1 MKKNF
6 DPIIPAE
13 DDGFVIPEV
22 GIWSQEKYQLLGG
35 YCDIFTK
42 GMRAKWKNLV
52 YLDLFAGAGYAKI
65 RENSNIVKSSS
76 MISLSIPV
84 KFDKYIF
91 CEEDNRLFLALA
103 ERIKREFSNMD
114 VEVYEG
120 DCNVRINEIKKSIPI
135 YSKENT
141 VLSFCFL
148 DPFNLNLNFTTVQT
162 LANDLVDF
170 IVLQALHMDANR
182 NFKLYLNEN
191 SETIEKYLGKR
202 DWRNNWDKLKLLP
215 KDFVKFLADQY
226 DAKMKELG
234 YLTAIRHQIRLP
246 DKNVPLYY
254 LTFYS
259 KHERGIDFFKKVNDY
274 STNQLG
280 FGI

>member
-6 DPIIPAE
+6 NPVIPVE
-13 DDGFVIPEV
+13 DDGLEIPEV
-22 GIWSQEKYQLLGG
+22 GIWSIEKYQLVGG

-42 GMRAKWKNLV
+42 GMRSKWNNLV
-52 YLDLFAGAGYAKI
+52 YLDLFAGAGFAKI
-65 RENSNIVKSSS
+65 RENKDIIKSSAL
-76 MISLSIPV
+76 ISLSIPT

-91 CEEDNRLFLALA
+91 CEENNDLFLALS
-103 ERIKREFSNMD
+103 ERVAREFKNID
-114 VEVYEG
+114 VEIFEG
-120 DCNVRINEIKKSIPI
+120 DCNTRIDDIKKSSPA

-141 VLSFCFL
+141 VLTFCFI
-148 DPFNLNLNFTTVQT
+148 DPFNLNFTTVQT
-162 LANDLVDF
+162 LANELVDF
-170 IVLQALHMDANR
+170 LVLQALHMDANR

-191 SETIEKYLGKR
+191 NETISNYLGSTNWR
-202 DWRNNWDKLKLLP
+202 DEWEKSKLLP
-215 KDFVKFLADQY
+215 KEFVKFLANQY

-234 YLTAIRHQIRLP
+234 YLTAVRHQIRYP

-274 STNQLG
+274 ATNQLG

>member
-1 MKKNF
+1 
-6 DPIIPAE
+6 
-13 DDGFVIPEV
+13 
-22 GIWSQEKYQLLGG
+22 
-35 YCDIFTK
+35 DIFTK
-42 GMRAKWKNLV
+42 GMRSKWNNLV
-52 YLDLFAGAGYAKI
+52 YLDLFAGAGFAKI
-65 RENSNIVKSSS
+65 RENKDIIKSSAL
-76 MISLSIPV
+76 ISLSIPT

-91 CEEDNRLFLALA
+91 CEENNDLFLALS
-103 ERIKREFSNMD
+103 ERVAREFKNID
-114 VEVYEG
+114 VEIFEG
-120 DCNVRINEIKKSIPI
+120 DCNTRIDDIKKSSPA

-141 VLSFCFL
+141 VLTFCFI

-162 LANDLVDF
+162 LANELVDF
-170 IVLQALHMDANR
+170 LVLQALHMDANR

-191 SETIEKYLGKR
+191 NETISNYLGSTNWR
-202 DWRNNWDKLKLLP
+202 DEWEKSKLLP
-215 KDFVKFLADQY
+215 KEFVKFLANQY

-234 YLTAIRHQIRLP
+234 YLTAVRHQIRYP

-274 STNQLG
+274 ATNQLG